1 MDCKELPYEGSIATD
16 RDEAI
21 KLWDIS
27 QEIIGDVCPVSSE
40 ELGVG
45 DINSE
50 WKYVGRKRRT
60 AL

>member
-27 QEIIGDVCPVSSE
+27 QKIVGDICPISSE
-40 ELGVG
+40 ELEVR
-45 DINSE
+45 DSNSE

>member
-21 KLWDIS
+21 KLWDVS
-27 QEIIGDVCPVSSE
+27 HKIIGDICPGSSE
-40 ELGVG
+40 GLEVG
-45 DINSE
+45 DSNSE

>member
-1 MDCKELPYEGSIATD
+1 MDCKEIPYEGSIATD

-27 QEIIGDVCPVSSE
+27 HKIIGDICPISSE
-40 ELGVG
+40 EPEVG
-45 DINSE
+45 DSNSE
-50 WKYVGRKRRT
+50 WKYVGRKRST

>member
-27 QEIIGDVCPVSSE
+27 QKI
-40 ELGVG
+40 VG
-45 DINSE
+45 DICPISPEVLEVGDSNSE